1 MTLDE
6 IVDVLALAAPF
17 VTLDKEHLK
26 LIGFVSEVIEFD
38 ADQIVV
44 SEGDSAKGAYIL
56 VSGTLQSEHAGLNKP
71 SERIS
76 APGTAIGELALL
88 VEQPRPAT
96 IKAVSKSTMLFVPR
110 QHFKR
115 LLENYPDLAQK
126 VSDQIKHA
134 MQKYVS
140 ALGQVQINQ

>member
-1 MTLDE
+1 MTLDQ

-26 LIGFVSEVIEFD
+26 LIGFVSEVKEYEAD
-38 ADQIVV
+38 AVV
-44 SEGDSAKGAYIL
+44 VEEGDSAKGAFIL
-56 VSGTLQSEHAGLNKP
+56 VSGTLQAEHSGINRPAEK
-71 SERIS
+71 IS
-76 APGTAIGELALL
+76 AAGSAIGELALL

-96 IKAVSKSTMLFVPR
+96 IRAVSKSTLLFVPR

-134 MQKYVS
+134 MQKYVG
-140 ALGQVQINQ
+140 ALGQVNINQ